1 MLRPDAP
8 NAAQLLGTRLVLWRD
23 GGGVW
28 RAHEDV
34 CPHRCIPSNPTR
46 KIEDYQCVCYNLHR
60 HVLQLHHKRMFISL
74 CIYHSAAA
82 PVRSASR
89 LAPLSEGRLQDGQL
103 QCTYHG
109 AQAANQSVSLP
120 SNCLGRRNNCSF
132 FCSHGG
138 TTSMAG
144 KWSVCAVCAVLCGAG
159 GPAQASAVVHWPG
172 LRAC

>member
-34 CPHRCIPSNPTR
+34 CPHRCELPNLTL
-46 KIEDYQCVCYNLHR
+46 KIGVCHCFCYNLHR
-60 HVLQLHHKRMFISL
+60 HVLQHPHKCMFINL

-109 AQAANQSVSLP
+109 AQAASQPASQPTSQSV
-120 SNCLGRRNNCSF
+120 R
-132 FCSHGG
+132 
-138 TTSMAG
+138 
-144 KWSVCAVCAVLCGAG
+144 
-159 GPAQASAVVHWPG
+159 QA
-172 LRAC
+172 ACPLS